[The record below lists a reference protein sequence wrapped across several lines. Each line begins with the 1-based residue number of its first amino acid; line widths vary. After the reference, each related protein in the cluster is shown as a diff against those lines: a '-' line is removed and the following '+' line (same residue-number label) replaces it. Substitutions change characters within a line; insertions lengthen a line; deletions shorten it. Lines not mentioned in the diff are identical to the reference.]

1 VKTRVIHLQ
10 EGQDRAVARNLRTA
24 VMIGKPSV
32 VPGQGQG
39 KNGALEVL
47 AHVWRD
53 VRSVI
58 TSLGAP
64 GVAVVAVDTQRLRV
78 AGSMCIA
85 AKPGLVNAGIVGR
98 HGHCDLFLEGDGALS
113 LRHLVV
119 VVDPMIAWDETTAGP
134 GWDVRYR
141 LIDLRTSGGFR
152 DEAGRQ
158 LEAATVEGPA
168 FVFIGRY
175 ALFCFPTGAADAWPE
190 DAKRAIASLPER
202 LYSDERDAEPDRWRR
217 GRHAHKAGKDQW
229 AEGSSVHDDSALESA
244 GLAPNGASRRRVE
257 DQEPFGDKRSSVI
270 TRVTS
275 VNGPSRA
282 RIDELGSGDELL
294 GTLEVQ
300 SRLGNDAVRVG
311 VGGADRGLL
320 LGRYSRC
327 DTAGA
332 TSLSLEKIS
341 RVHLLVLRIGDDLW
355 AIDTAS
361 TNGVA
366 SGGTGVRVHRLQA
379 GDELSLADGVGA
391 VRWRPVH

>member
-1 VKTRVIHLQ
+1 MKTRVIHLK
-10 EGQDRAVARNLRTA
+10 EGQDRAGARNLRTA
-24 VMIGKPSV
+24 IV
-32 VPGQGQG
+32 VGGGGAAPAPR
-39 KNGALEVL
+39 GALELL
-47 AHVWRD
+47 AHVWKD
-53 VRSVI
+53 VRAVVV
-58 TSLGAP
+58 SLGMP
-64 GVAVVAVDTQRLRV
+64 GVAVVAVDTHRARV

-85 AKPGLVNAGIVGR
+85 AKPGQVNAGIVGR
-98 HGHCDLFLEGDGALS
+98 HGQCDLFLEGDGALS

-119 VVDPMIAWDETTAGP
+119 VVDPLASWDAPGAGGP
-134 GWDVRYR
+134 GTWDVRYR
-141 LIDLRTSGGFR
+141 LIDLRTSTGFR
-152 DEAGRQ
+152 DEGGRQ

-175 ALFCFPTGAADAWPE
+175 ALYCFPTGDVDAWPE
-190 DAKRAIASLPER
+190 DAPAAIAALPER
-202 LYSDERDAEPDRWRR
+202 LYEDERDAEPDRWRR
-217 GRHAHKAGKDQW
+217 GRHARGPRDRW
-229 AEGSSVHDDSALESA
+229 AEGSRVGDDE
-244 GLAPNGASRRRVE
+244 GFDSRR
-257 DQEPFGDKRSSVI
+257 SSSI

-275 VNGPSRA
+275 TSGPARA
-282 RIDELGSGDELL
+282 RVDELGVGDELL

-300 SRLGNDAVRVG
+300 SRLGQDEVRVG
-311 VGGADRGLL
+311 AGGAARGLL

-341 RVHLLVLRIGDDLW
+341 RVHLLVVRIAGELW

-379 GDELSLADGVGA
+379 GDELSLADGAGA

>member
-1 VKTRVIHLQ
+1 
-10 EGQDRAVARNLRTA
+10 
-24 VMIGKPSV
+24 M
-32 VPGQGQG
+32 
-39 KNGALEVL
+39 
-47 AHVWRD
+47 
-53 VRSVI
+53 
-58 TSLGAP
+58 
-64 GVAVVAVDTQRLRV
+64 
-78 AGSMCIA
+78 
-85 AKPGLVNAGIVGR
+85 VNAGIVGR
-98 HGHCDLFLEGDGALS
+98 HGQCDLFLEGDGALS
-113 LRHLVV
+113 LRHLVL
-119 VVDPMIAWDETTAGP
+119 VVDPMTAWDGPAAGP

-152 DEAGRQ
+152 DEGGRQ

-175 ALFCFPTGAADAWPE
+175 ALFCFPTGASDAWPE
-190 DAKRAIASLPER
+190 DAKAAIAALPER

-217 GRHAHKAGKDQW
+217 GRHVNKGPRDQW
-229 AEGSSVHDDSALESA
+229 AEGSK
-244 GLAPNGASRRRVE
+244 VE
-257 DQEPFGDKRSSVI
+257 EPEAAAFSDRRSSVI

-275 VNGPSRA
+275 VSGPARA
-282 RIDELGSGDELL
+282 RVVELGSGDELL

-300 SRLGNDAVRVG
+300 SRLGNDSVRVG
-311 VGGADRGLL
+311 AGGADRGLL

-332 TSLSLEKIS
+332 TSLSLERIS
-341 RVHLLVLRIGDDLW
+341 RVHLLVVRIGDELW

-366 SGGTGVRVHRLQA
+366 SAGTGVRVHRLQA

>member
-1 VKTRVIHLQ
+1 
-10 EGQDRAVARNLRTA
+10 
-24 VMIGKPSV
+24 
-32 VPGQGQG
+32 
-39 KNGALEVL
+39 
-47 AHVWRD
+47 
-53 VRSVI
+53 VI

-64 GVAVVAVDTQRLRV
+64 GVAVVAVDMQRVRV

-85 AKPGLVNAGIVGR
+85 AKPGQVNAGIVGR
-98 HGHCDLFLEGDGALS
+98 HGQCDLFLEGDGQLS

-119 VVDPMIAWDETTAGP
+119 LVDPMITWDGPAAASP

-152 DEAGRQ
+152 DEGGRQ

-175 ALFCFPTGAADAWPE
+175 ALYCFPTGAVDAWPE
-190 DAKRAIASLPER
+190 DPKAAIAALPQR

-217 GRHAHKAGKDQW
+217 GRHARKVGRDQW
-229 AEGSSVHDDSALESA
+229 AEGSK
-244 GLAPNGASRRRVE
+244 VE
-257 DQEPFGDKRSSVI
+257 DVEAPGSFVDRRSSVI

-282 RIDELGSGDELL
+282 RVDDIGDDELL

-300 SRLGNDAVRVG
+300 SRLGADSVRVG
-311 VGGADRGLL
+311 IGGADRGLL

-341 RVHLLVLRIGDDLW
+341 RVHLLVVRIGDDLW

-366 SGGTGVRVHRLQA
+366 TGGTGVRVHRLQA
-379 GDELSLADGVGA
+379 GDELSLADGAGA

>member
-24 VMIGKPSV
+24 VMVGKPQV
-32 VPGQGQG
+32 VPG
-39 KNGALEVL
+39 KRSALEVL

-53 VRSVI
+53 VRAVI

-64 GVAVVAVDTQRLRV
+64 GVAVVAVDTQRVRV

-85 AKPGLVNAGIVGR
+85 AKPGMVNAGIVGR
-98 HGHCDLFLEGDGALS
+98 HGQCDLFLEGDGALS

-119 VVDPMIAWDETTAGP
+119 VVDPMTAWDGPAAGP

-175 ALFCFPTGAADAWPE
+175 ALFCFPTGAADAWPD
-190 DAKRAIASLPER
+190 DAKAAIAALPER
-202 LYSDERDAEPDRWRR
+202 SYSDERDAEPDRWRR
-217 GRHAHKAGKDQW
+217 GRHAQTSSRDQW
-229 AEGSSVHDDSALESA
+229 AEGSKVEDPEPSADSFS
-244 GLAPNGASRRRVE
+244 SRRA
-257 DQEPFGDKRSSVI
+257 SVI

-275 VNGPSRA
+275 VNGPARA
-282 RIDELGSGDELL
+282 RIDALGEGDELL
-294 GTLEVQ
+294 GTLELQ
-300 SRLGNDAVRVG
+300 SRLGNDSVRVG
-311 VGGADRGLL
+311 AAGAERGLL

-341 RVHLLVLRIGDDLW
+341 RVHLLVVRIGDDIW

-366 SGGTGVRVHRLQA
+366 SGGTGVRVHRLQP

>member
-24 VMIGKPSV
+24 VMVGKPAV
-32 VPGQGQG
+32 IAAP
-39 KNGALEVL
+39 KNAIDVL
-47 AHVWRD
+47 GHVWRD
-53 VRSVI
+53 VRAVI

-64 GVAVVAVDTQRLRV
+64 GVAVVAVDMQRVRV

-85 AKPGLVNAGIVGR
+85 AKPGQVNAGIVGR
-98 HGHCDLFLEGDGALS
+98 HGQCDLFLEGDGALS

-119 VVDPMIAWDETTAGP
+119 VVDPMLTWDGPAMTSP

-152 DEAGRQ
+152 DEGGRQ

-190 DAKRAIASLPER
+190 DPKAAIAALPQR
-202 LYSDERDAEPDRWRR
+202 LYSEERDAEPDRWRR
-217 GRHAHKAGKDQW
+217 GLHARKHGRDQW
-229 AEGSSVHDDSALESA
+229 AEGSK
-244 GLAPNGASRRRVE
+244 VE
-257 DQEPFGDKRSSVI
+257 DPEGPPGSAPGSASGSFGDRRSSVI

-282 RIDELGSGDELL
+282 RIDDIGDDELL

-300 SRLGNDAVRVG
+300 SRLGADAVRVG

-341 RVHLLVLRIGDDLW
+341 RVHLLVVRIGDDLW

-361 TNGVA
+361 TNGMA

>member
-1 VKTRVIHLQ
+1 MKTRVIHLQ

-24 VMIGKPSV
+24 VMIGKPQV
-32 VPGQGQG
+32 VPG
-39 KNGALEVL
+39 KRSALDVL
-47 AHVWRD
+47 AQVWRD
-53 VRSVI
+53 VRAVI

-64 GVAVVAVDTQRLRV
+64 GVAVVAVDTQRVRV

-85 AKPGLVNAGIVGR
+85 AKPGMVNAGIVGR
-98 HGHCDLFLEGDGALS
+98 HGQCDLFLEGDGALS

-119 VVDPMIAWDETTAGP
+119 VVDPMTAWDGPSAGP

-175 ALFCFPTGAADAWPE
+175 ALYCFPTGAADAWP
-190 DAKRAIASLPER
+190 DDPKAAIAALPER
-202 LYSDERDAEPDRWRR
+202 IYSDERDAEPDRWRR
-217 GRHAHKAGKDQW
+217 GRHAQSSGRDQW
-229 AEGSSVHDDSALESA
+229 AEGSK
-244 GLAPNGASRRRVE
+244 VE
-257 DQEPFGDKRSSVI
+257 DPEPAADSFSSQRASVI

-275 VNGPSRA
+275 VNGPARA
-282 RIDELGSGDELL
+282 RIDGLGEGDELL
-294 GTLEVQ
+294 GTLELQ
-300 SRLGNDAVRVG
+300 SRLGNDSVRVG
-311 VGGADRGLL
+311 AAGAERGLL

-341 RVHLLVLRIGDDLW
+341 RVHLLVVRIGDDIW

-366 SGGTGVRVHRLQA
+366 SGGTGVRVHRLQP

>member
-1 VKTRVIHLQ
+1 MKTRVIHLQ

-24 VMIGKPSV
+24 VLIGSPAVAPK
-32 VPGQGQG
+32 
-39 KNGALEVL
+39 GALECL
-47 AHVWRD
+47 ALVWKD

-64 GVAVVAVDTQRLRV
+64 GVAVVAVDTQKLRV
-78 AGSMCIA
+78 AGSMCIG
-85 AKPGLVNAGIVGR
+85 AKPGHVNAGIVGR
-98 HGHCDLFLEGDGALS
+98 HGQCDLFLEGDGALS

-119 VVDPMIAWDETTAGP
+119 VVDPLISWDEPGGSP

-175 ALFCFPTGAADAWPE
+175 ALYCFPTGSAEAWPE
-190 DAKRAIASLPER
+190 DAREAIKALPER

-217 GRHAHKAGKDQW
+217 GRHARSGAKDQW
-229 AEGSSVHDDSALESA
+229 AEGSK
-244 GLAPNGASRRRVE
+244 VE
-257 DQEPFGDKRSSVI
+257 DPEPMSDRRSAVI

-282 RIDELGSGDELL
+282 RIDELGEGDELL

-300 SRLGNDAVRVG
+300 SRLGNDSVRVG
-311 VGGADRGLL
+311 SGCAERGLL

-341 RVHLLVLRIGDDLW
+341 RVHLLVVRIGDDLW

-366 SGGTGVRVHRLQA
+366 NAGTGVRVHKLQA
-379 GDELSLADGVGA
+379 GDELSLADGASA

>member
-1 VKTRVIHLQ
+1 MKTRVIHLQ
-10 EGQDRAVARNLRTA
+10 EGQDRGVARNLRTA
-24 VMIGKPSV
+24 VMVGKPAV
-32 VPGQGQG
+32 ITAP
-39 KNGALEVL
+39 KGAIDVL

-53 VRSVI
+53 VRAVI

-64 GVAVVAVDTQRLRV
+64 GVAVVAVDMQRVRV

-85 AKPGLVNAGIVGR
+85 AKPGQVNAGIVGR
-98 HGHCDLFLEGDGALS
+98 HGQCDLFLEGDGALS

-119 VVDPMIAWDETTAGP
+119 LVDPMITWDGPAAASP

-152 DEAGRQ
+152 DEGGRQ

-175 ALFCFPTGAADAWPE
+175 ALYCFPTGAADAWPE
-190 DAKRAIASLPER
+190 DPKGAIAALPQR

-217 GRHAHKAGKDQW
+217 GRHARNAGRDQW
-229 AEGSSVHDDSALESA
+229 AEGSK
-244 GLAPNGASRRRVE
+244 VE
-257 DQEPFGDKRSSVI
+257 DPEVPGSFKDRRSSVI

-275 VNGPSRA
+275 VSGPSRA
-282 RIDELGSGDELL
+282 RIDDIGDDELL

-311 VGGADRGLL
+311 IGGADRGLL

-341 RVHLLVLRIGDDLW
+341 RVHLLVVRIGDDLW

>member
-24 VMIGKPSV
+24 VMIGKSPV
-32 VPGQGQG
+32 VTGP
-39 KNGALEVL
+39 KGALDVL

-64 GVAVVAVDTQRLRV
+64 GVAVVAVDTQRMRV
-78 AGSMCIA
+78 SGSMCIA
-85 AKPGLVNAGIVGR
+85 AKPGMVNAGIVGR
-98 HGHCDLFLEGDGALS
+98 HGQCDLFLEGDGALS

-119 VVDPMIAWDETTAGP
+119 VVDPMTAWDGPAAGP

-175 ALFCFPTGAADAWPE
+175 ALYCFPTGATDAWPE
-190 DAKRAIASLPER
+190 DAKAAIAALPER

-217 GRHAHKAGKDQW
+217 GRHANKGRDQW
-229 AEGSSVHDDSALESA
+229 AEGSK
-244 GLAPNGASRRRVE
+244 VE
-257 DQEPFGDKRSSVI
+257 DVEPFPGSFSDRRSSVI

-275 VNGPSRA
+275 VSGPSRA
-282 RIDELGSGDELL
+282 RVDELVPSDELL

-300 SRLGNDAVRVG
+300 SRLGNDEVRVG

-341 RVHLLVLRIGDDLW
+341 RVHLLVVRVGDDLW

>member
-1 VKTRVIHLQ
+1 MKTRVIHLQ

-24 VMIGKPSV
+24 VMIGKPQV
-32 VPGQGQG
+32 VPG
-39 KNGALEVL
+39 KKGALEVL
-47 AHVWRD
+47 ADVWRD
-53 VRSVI
+53 VRAVI

-64 GVAVVAVDTQRLRV
+64 GVAVVAVDTQRGRV

-85 AKPGLVNAGIVGR
+85 AKPGMVNAGIVGR

-119 VVDPMIAWDETTAGP
+119 VVDPLTAWDGPAAGP

-152 DEAGRQ
+152 DEGGRQ

-175 ALFCFPTGAADAWPE
+175 ALYCFPTGAADAWP
-190 DAKRAIASLPER
+190 DDPRAAIAALPER

-217 GRHAHKAGKDQW
+217 GRHAHKGRDQW
-229 AEGSSVHDDSALESA
+229 AEGSK
-244 GLAPNGASRRRVE
+244 VE
-257 DQEPFGDKRSSVI
+257 DPEPFSDRRSSVI

-275 VNGPSRA
+275 VSGPSRA
-282 RIDELGSGDELL
+282 RVDELGEGDELL
-294 GTLEVQ
+294 GMLEVQ
-300 SRLGNDAVRVG
+300 SRLGSDSVRVG
-311 VGGADRGLL
+311 AGGADRGLL

-341 RVHLLVLRIGDDLW
+341 RVHLLVVRIGDDLW

-366 SGGTGVRVHRLQA
+366 TGGAGVRVHRLQP

>member
-32 VPGQGQG
+32 VTSQ
-39 KNGALEVL
+39 KSALDVL
-47 AHVWRD
+47 ALTWRD

-58 TSLGAP
+58 ASLGVP
-64 GVAVVAVDTQRLRV
+64 GVAVVAVDTHKVRV

-85 AKPGLVNAGIVGR
+85 AKPGMVNAGIIGR
-98 HGHCDLFLEGDGALS
+98 HGQCDLFLEGDGALS

-119 VVDPMIAWDETTAGP
+119 VVDPMTGWDEPSAGP

-152 DEAGRQ
+152 DEGGRQ

-168 FVFIGRY
+168 FIFIGRY
-175 ALFCFPTGAADAWPE
+175 ALFCFPTSATDDWPE
-190 DAKRAIASLPER
+190 DPKAALAALPQR

-217 GRHAHKAGKDQW
+217 GHHAHRAKNEW
-229 AEGSSVHDDSALESA
+229 AEGSK
-244 GLAPNGASRRRVE
+244 VE
-257 DQEPFGDKRSSVI
+257 DQEPFADRRSSVI

-282 RIDELGSGDELL
+282 RVDALGPGDELL

-300 SRLGNDAVRVG
+300 SRLGHDEVRVG

-341 RVHLLVLRIGDDLW
+341 RVHLLVVRVGDDLW